1 MEIFSCGTFNWLAVG
16 AVGAETTLDM
26 CCPSMKENREPMN
39 RQSIDRL
46 GTTIQRRYS
55 YELAVASQEVFSE
68 KGKIVGI

>member
-1 MEIFSCGTFNWLAVG
+1 
-16 AVGAETTLDM
+16 
-26 CCPSMKENREPMN
+26 MKENREPIN